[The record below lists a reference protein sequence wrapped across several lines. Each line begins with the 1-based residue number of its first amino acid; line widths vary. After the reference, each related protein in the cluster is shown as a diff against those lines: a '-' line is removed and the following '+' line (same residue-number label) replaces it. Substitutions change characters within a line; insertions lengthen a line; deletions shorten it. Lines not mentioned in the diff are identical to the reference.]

1 VKVQSPNFAFLA
13 KHDPLLVRYAA
24 QAERYFA
31 GDPNTCLFK
40 LRQFGETLAKQ
51 AAGNTSSWRGVE
63 ASFVD
68 VLNDLA
74 SAGALTPEAR
84 ELFHDLRRSGNAAAH
99 GHIDT
104 HREAL
109 HQLKAARRLAIWFH
123 KAFGGDPSFKPGP
136 FVPPPDPG
144 AATEALQEELEAL
157 RASLANLEAE
167 AEESASQAA
176 QEAAHRAAAEEEA
189 RRAYADLEAAMELAT
204 ETEAQLTAARAAF
217 DDRLGTLQFQLA
229 AQPELAAAAVAAA
242 AQAGAEL
249 TADEAETREKIDA
262 QLRAVGWEAD
272 TIVLRWSKGTR
283 PMKGRD
289 LAIAEW
295 PTESGP
301 VDYVLFAGLTPVAIV
316 EAKRESKNVRGVI
329 GQSKRY
335 SRGFLDKGQS
345 TPTGPWDDY
354 RVPFLFATN
363 GRPFLRQ
370 LKDESGIWFL
380 DARLPTNHPRALVG
394 WYSSEGL
401 LGLLDQDIAEA
412 EDKLRSEPKD
422 YLPLRAYQRDAIDAV
437 EEALSEEQREILLAM
452 ATGTGK
458 TRTCIA
464 LVYRLIKSGRFRRV
478 LFLVD
483 RSALG
488 KQASDAFGSVHMEN
502 LQSFKDIYDVKELG
516 DLRPDEDTRLQIA
529 TVQGMVKRLLY
540 PGDDDAPLP
549 VDQYDCI
556 VIDECHRG
564 YTLDR
569 EMSESE
575 LTFRSEADYVSKY
588 RQVLDHFD
596 AVKVGLT
603 ATPALHTTEI
613 FGRPVFT
620 YSYRQAVIDGHL
632 IDHEPPIGIV
642 TALAEDGITWMA
654 GEEMAVYRVRTG
666 QLDLVEAPD
675 EVNVEVEKFNLRVLT
690 ENFNRVVCTQ
700 LAREIDPTLPGKT
713 LIFCANDRHADTV
726 VGLLK
731 EAFEAQ
737 YGPTPDDTVMKITGA
752 ADKPM
757 SLFLRFKNEPNQIKV
772 AVTVDLLTTGID
784 VPEITNLVFI
794 RRVRSRILFEQMKG
808 RATRQCDDIDK
819 EVFRI
824 YDAVDLFSALAPWDT
839 MKPVVVDPK
848 VTFMQ
853 LASELTRIEDDD
865 ALREVHEQLVAKL
878 QRKKRRLVGERADQ
892 FEALAGMQPEDA
904 VELVRHQNPKE
915 TARWFAER
923 PGLAAYLDRST
934 GDGAVLL
941 VSEHEDEL
949 RRIERGYGAA
959 TEPDDY
965 LESFGRWVQE
975 HLNEIPALVLVTT
988 RPRDLTRQQ
997 LRSLKLALD
1006 GAGYTETS
1014 LRVAWREATN
1024 QDIAASIIGFIRQQ
1038 ALGSPLVP
1046 YDERVDRALKAVLGR
1061 QPWTGPQRKWLERIA
1076 KQLREET
1083 VVDRAS
1089 LDRGGFRDQ
1098 GGFKRLNKVF
1108 DGRLDDVLGELSEAV
1123 WTEAG

>member
-1 VKVQSPNFAFLA
+1 MEIRSPNFAFLA
-13 KHDPLLVRYAA
+13 KHDALLLRYAA

-31 GDPNTCLFK
+31 DDPNACLLK
-40 LRQFGETLAKQ
+40 LRLFAETLAKQ
-51 AAGNTSSWRGVE
+51 AAGQIGSWEGIG
-63 ASFVD
+63 ASFLD
-68 VLNDLA
+68 VLNSLA
-74 SAGALTPEAR
+74 AAGALSPMAR
-84 ELFHDLRRSGNAAAH
+84 ELFHSLRQAGNAAAH
-99 GHIDT
+99 SHSDS

-123 KAFGGDPSFKPGP
+123 KSFGHHPSFKPGP
-136 FVPPPDPG
+136 FVPPPDPR
-144 AATEALQEELEAL
+144 AATEALHEELEAL
-157 RASLANLEAE
+157 RTTLASKEAQAE
-167 AEESASQAA
+167 ASASQAVHATA
-176 QEAAHRAAAEEEA
+176 QRAVAEEEA
-189 RRAYADLEAAMELAT
+189 RRAYADLDAAMELAA
-204 ETEAQLTAARAAF
+204 ETEAQLTAARAEF
-217 DDRLGTLQFQLA
+217 DGRLGALQLQVA
-229 AQPELAAAAVAAA
+229 AQPEVAAAAVVSAAH
-242 AQAGAEL
+242 AGAEL
-249 TADEAETREKIDA
+249 TADEAETREKIDS

-272 TIVLRWSKGTR
+272 TVVLRWSKGTR
-283 PMKGRD
+283 PSKGRN

-301 VDYVLFAGLTPVAIV
+301 VDYVLFAGLTPIAIV

-329 GQSKRY
+329 QQAKRY
-335 SRGFLDKGQS
+335 SRGFQDKGFA
-345 TPTGPWDDY
+345 TPVGPWDDY

-363 GRPFLRQ
+363 GRDYLRQ

-380 DARLPTNHPRALVG
+380 DARRSTNHPRSFDG
-394 WYSSEGL
+394 WYAPAGL
-401 LGLLDQDIAEA
+401 LGLLGQDIAEA
-412 EDKLRSEPKD
+412 QKKLETETKN
-422 YLPLRAYQRDAIDAV
+422 YLPLRDYQKDAITAV
-437 EEALSEEQREILLAM
+437 EKALSEDQREILLAM

-488 KQASDAFGSVHMEN
+488 KQATDAFGSVHMEN
-502 LQSFKDIYDVKELG
+502 LQSFKDIYDVKEMG
-516 DLRPDEDTRLQIA
+516 DLRPDDDTRLQIA

-540 PGDDDAPLP
+540 PSDNAPAVA

-569 EMSESE
+569 EMSDSE
-575 LTFRSEADYVSKY
+575 LSFRSEADYVSKY

-603 ATPALHTTEI
+603 ATPALHTTQI

-642 TALAEDGITWMA
+642 TALAEDGITWMP
-654 GEEMAVYRVRTG
+654 GEEMAVYRVRSG
-666 QLDLVEAPD
+666 QLDLVETPD
-675 EVNVEVEKFNLRVLT
+675 EVNVEVETFNLRVLT

-713 LIFCANDRHADTV
+713 LVFCANDRHADTV

-808 RATRQCDDIDK
+808 RATRQCDDINK

-824 YDAVDLFSALAPWDT
+824 YDAVDIFSALADWDT
-839 MKPVVVDPK
+839 MQPVVVNPK
-848 VTFMQ
+848 ISFQQLVTE
-853 LASELTRIEDDD
+853 LSEVDDDD
-865 ALREVHEQLVAKL
+865 ALREFHDQLVAKL
-878 QRKKRRLVGERADQ
+878 QRKKRRLVGERAEQ
-892 FEALAGMQPEDA
+892 FDVLAGMAPEDA
-904 VELVRHQNPKE
+904 VELIKDQDPRE
-915 TARWFAER
+915 TAEWFADR

-949 RRIERGYGAA
+949 RRIERGYGTAKR
-959 TEPDDY
+959 PDDY

-975 HLNEIPALVLVTT
+975 NLNEIPALVLVTT

-1006 GAGYTETS
+1006 EAGYTETS
-1014 LRVAWREATN
+1014 LRVAWRETTN
-1024 QDIAASIIGFIRQQ
+1024 QDIAASIIGYIRQQ
-1038 ALGSPLVP
+1038 ALGSALVP

-1061 QPWTGPQRKWLERIA
+1061 QAWTVPQRKWLQRIA
-1076 KQLREET
+1076 KQLKVET
-1083 VVDRAS
+1083 VVDRSA
-1089 LDRGGFRDQ
+1089 LDRGQFKST
-1098 GGFKRLNKVF
+1098 GGFVRMNKVF
-1108 DGRLDDVLGELSEAV
+1108 DGRLEQVLGALSEAV
-1123 WTEAG
+1123 WEETG